1 MTDALGADD
10 RAALELIN
18 RARAARNEDL
28 GLELL
33 PLEDPP
39 RTDGE
44 LHAALDCIGVRRP
57 TGELLF
63 DRSVWKTA
71 LACARAW
78 AADYFAHDYA
88 SLEFNEGEIALIK
101 CVSVVMP
108 ETLAAY
114 ALARGLG
121 SDNI

>member
-1 MTDALGADD
+1 MTDTLDLEGTALG
-10 RAALELIN
+10 LIN
-18 RARAARNEDL
+18 LARAARNEDL
-28 GLELL
+28 GLELP
-33 PLEDPP
+33 PLDRAP
-39 RTDGE
+39 RTNGD
-44 LHAALDCIGVRRP
+44 LHRALDCLGVRRP

-101 CVSVVMP
+101 CVAVMMP
-108 ETLAAY
+108 ESLAEF
-114 ALARGLG
+114 ARLHGLG
-121 SDNI
+121 SDDI